1 MSVTS
6 TLLPRKHL
14 AERQHGSLQTIL
26 AAFAPT
32 VTEKELPFLVL
43 WFFFFLILKM
53 SLSQTTVYATM
64 KSSLSPKMDS
74 FNQTLI
80 LVYQEN

>member
-43 WFFFFLILKM
+43 WVFFLILKM